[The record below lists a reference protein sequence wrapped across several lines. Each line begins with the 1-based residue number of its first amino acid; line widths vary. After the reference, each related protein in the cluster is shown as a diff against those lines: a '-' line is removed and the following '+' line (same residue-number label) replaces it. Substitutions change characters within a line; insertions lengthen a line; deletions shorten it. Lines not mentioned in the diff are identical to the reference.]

1 MPKILSTSR
10 GQGICV
16 DLAAKARFVFVL
28 LSLARSRCDRR
39 DPLPGPLTD
48 RHAVAISIGLPLAA
62 AYEQTLG
69 TDHQD
74 TLVAPHQEAGRP
86 RKLAGPA
93 VIMGTPI
100 RQQIRRFH
108 D

>member
-1 MPKILSTSR
+1 
-10 GQGICV
+10 
-16 DLAAKARFVFVL
+16 VL
-28 LSLARSRCDRR
+28 LSLARSRHDRR

-48 RHAVAISIGLPLAA
+48 RHAVAISLGLPLAA

-74 TLVAPHQEAGRP
+74 TLVAPHTRKPDGRAIGRP
-86 RKLAGPA
+86 GGHHGN
-93 VIMGTPI
+93 IHSG
-100 RQQIRRFH
+100 QQIRRFH